1 MSFSGANRRGIF
13 AIVVAT
19 GVFTTNDSIVKLVA
33 RQAPLG
39 EVLFVRGI
47 MATLLL
53 ASILVGLG
61 HLRTL
66 PLVLKP
72 LVLARSGLEALAT
85 VLFTTA
91 LLHMPIA
98 ELSTVTSVSPLIITA
113 LAVWMFGEIVGWRR
127 WTAIAVGM
135 VGTLFLVK
143 PTPASF
149 DAWALL
155 GLLCALCSA
164 TRDLLTRRL
173 DPHVPTIAVSL
184 MAAVA
189 VMIAG
194 ALLGLGESWRP
205 MRAGETGLL
214 AIAAVFLAAG
224 NFLSV
229 LAFRGVDVSVIA
241 PFRYSLLIWAGL
253 AGFVVFG
260 EIPDGWSVLGAAL
273 IGGSGIY
280 AFHREA
286 VRGRAVASRIPPEQ

>member
-33 RQAPLG
+33 QNAPLG

-47 MATLLL
+47 MATLLVG
-53 ASILVGLG
+53 SILIGLG

-66 PLVLKP
+66 PLIIKP
-72 LVLARSGLEALAT
+72 LVLVRSGLEALAT

-91 LLHMPIA
+91 VLHMPLA
-98 ELSTVTSVSPLIITA
+98 ALSTVTSVSPLIITA
-113 LAVWMFGEIVGWRR
+113 LAVLIFGEVVGWRR
-127 WTAIAVGM
+127 WTAIGIGM
-135 VGTLFLVK
+135 LGTLFLVK
-143 PTPASF
+143 PTPSSF
-149 DAWALL
+149 DVWALL

-173 DPHVPTIAVSL
+173 DPRIPTIAVSL
-184 MAAVA
+184 MAAIA

-205 MRAGETGLL
+205 MQASEIGLL
-214 AIAAVFLAAG
+214 AVAAIFLAAG

-241 PFRYSLLIWAGL
+241 PFRYSHLVWAGL
-253 AGFVVFG
+253 AGFLVFG
-260 EIPDGWSVLGAAL
+260 EIPDAGSVAGAAL
-273 IGGSGIY
+273 IVGSGIY

-286 VRGRAVASRIPPEQ
+286 VRGRAVASPIPPKQ